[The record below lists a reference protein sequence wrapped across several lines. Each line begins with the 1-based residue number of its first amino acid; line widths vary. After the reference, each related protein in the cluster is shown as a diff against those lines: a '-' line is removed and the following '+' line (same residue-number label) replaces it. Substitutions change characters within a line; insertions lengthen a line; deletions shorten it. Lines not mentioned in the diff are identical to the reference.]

1 MLFIVHNP
9 CLYSCHAW
17 RNNNSVELLRYRR
30 PRPTYLLADWS
41 RYATSFSPSSNH
53 RPSGN
58 MTASATRIFRDRYCS
73 VLKRNAQIFV
83 ADRLCYVT
91 PNSHRPTRPDPTRH
105 DKTVVSASR
114 RVCGVNWI
122 LDDSRLSPTEIFTS
136 EHVRCNGPV
145 HTAQSDTTPHDKTV
159 LSRRVGRSELSIKRD
174 VKVQ

>member
-91 PNSHRPTRPDPTRH
+91 PNSHRPTRPDPTRQNCRVGVASCLRCEL
-105 DKTVVSASR
+105 DSRRLKTVADGNFHVWTRSLQRSSSHRPIRHDPTRQNSFVASGR
-114 RVCGVNWI
+114 AQW
-122 LDDSRLSPTEIFTS
+122 TE
-136 EHVRCNGPV
+136 H
-145 HTAQSDTTPHDKTV
+145 
-159 LSRRVGRSELSIKRD
+159 
-174 VKVQ
+174 

>member
-1 MLFIVHNP
+1 MLFIVHNT

-73 VLKRNAQIFV
+73 VLKCNAQIF
-83 ADRLCYVT
+83 VT

-105 DKTVVSASR
+105 DKTVLSASR
-114 RVCGVNWI
+114 RVCE
-122 LDDSRLSPTEIFTS
+122 LDSRRL
-136 EHVRCNGPV
+136 
-145 HTAQSDTTPHDKTV
+145 KTV
-159 LSRRVGRSELSIKRD
+159 ADGNFHVWTRSLQRSSSHRPIRHDRTRQNSFVASGRAQWTEH
-174 VKVQ
+174 

>member
-17 RNNNSVELLRYRR
+17 RNNNSVEWLRYRR
-30 PRPTYLLADWS
+30 PRRTYLLADWS

-73 VLKRNAQIFV
+73 VLKCNAQIFV

-91 PNSHRPTRPDPTRH
+91 PNSHRPTRH

-114 RVCGVNWI
+114 RVCE
-122 LDDSRLSPTEIFTS
+122 LDSRWL
-136 EHVRCNGPV
+136 
-145 HTAQSDTTPHDKTV
+145 KTV
-159 LSRRVGRSELSIKRD
+159 ADGNFRVWTRSLQRSSSHRPIRHDPTRQNSFVASGRAQWTEH
-174 VKVQ
+174 